1 MYKSFA
7 ELERILLSF
16 HAKLGPIITL
26 PFGSH
31 SHVFI
36 ADHSLAHQAL
46 VQKGAI
52 FSGRPP
58 SHDGTNQNY
67 ISTAFYGHTWRIL
80 RRNLTAEILHPS
92 RVKSYSHARKWVL
105 QNLLELLKS
114 QSRYGDPVH
123 VMDHFLHS
131 MLSLL
136 ALMCFG
142 DKLEENQIKD
152 IMTALRRVL
161 MSFTR
166 TSLLNIC
173 PTFTR
178 IIFRKQWEELLQ
190 AREHLKDVLIPLI
203 RQRKKLKEEKLSKG
217 QEEQHKDEYILSYV
231 DTLLDLQLPEK
242 KRNLDEKEIV
252 DLCSEFL
259 NGGTDSTSTAL
270 QWIMANLVKYPHIQ
284 EKLFLEI
291 KEVMGDSEDVIKED
305 DLQKMSYLK
314 AVVLEGLRRHSPGKF
329 SFPHAVLEDVILDG
343 YVVPKNGTV
352 NFMIGQMAMDPK
364 VWENPTAFV
373 PERFLSS
380 DINDGKVFDITGSGE
395 IKMMPFGAG
404 RRICPGLGLAM
415 LNLEYFVANLV
426 WFFEWKIVDGVDV
439 DLEEKHEFTV
449 VMKNPLLAH
458 VCPRL
463 R

>member
-1 MYKSFA
+1 MAHPEMQPHCRNSSSFSCK
-7 ELERILLSF
+7 ILL
-16 HAKLGPIITL
+16 ACT
-26 PFGSH
+26 
-31 SHVFI
+31 
-36 ADHSLAHQAL
+36 QA
-46 VQKGAI
+46 
-52 FSGRPP
+52 
-58 SHDGTNQNY
+58 
-67 ISTAFYGHTWRIL
+67 
-80 RRNLTAEILHPS
+80 
-92 RVKSYSHARKWVL
+92 L

-114 QSRYGDPVH
+114 QPRYGDPVH

-131 MLSLL
+131 MFSLL

-152 IMTALRRVL
+152 TMTALRRVL
-161 MSFTR
+161 MSFAP

-190 AREHLKDVLIPLI
+190 ARELLEDVLIPLI

-217 QEEQHKDEYILSYV
+217 QQEQHKDGYILSYV
-231 DTLLDLQLPEK
+231 DTLLDLQLSEK
-242 KRNLDEKEIV
+242 KGNLDEKEIV

-291 KEVMGDSEDVIKED
+291 KEVMGDSEDMIKED

-314 AVVLEGLRRHSPGKF
+314 AVVLERLRRHSLGKF
-329 SFPHAVLEDVILDG
+329 SFPHAVLEDVVLDG

-364 VWENPTAFV
+364 VWENPMAFV
-373 PERFLSS
+373 PERFL
-380 DINDGKVFDITGSGE
+380 INDGKVFDITGSGE

-426 WFFEWKIVDGVDV
+426 WFFEWKIVDRVDV

-463 R
+463 TRI

>member
-1 MYKSFA
+1 MFKSFA
-7 ELERILLSF
+7 ELERVLLSF
-16 HAKLGPIITL
+16 HAKLGPIITI

-36 ADHSLAHQAL
+36 ADHSLAHRAL

-123 VMDHFLHS
+123 
-131 MLSLL
+131 
-136 ALMCFG
+136 
-142 DKLEENQIKD
+142 
-152 IMTALRRVL
+152 
-161 MSFTR
+161 
-166 TSLLNIC
+166 
-173 PTFTR
+173 
-178 IIFRKQWEELLQ
+178 WEELLQ
-190 AREHLKDVLIPLI
+190 AREHLEDILIPLI
-203 RQRKKLKEEKLSKG
+203 RQRKKFKEEKLSKG
-217 QEEQHKDEYILSYV
+217 QQEQHKDEYILSYV

-242 KRNLDEKEIV
+242 KGNLDEKEIV

-329 SFPHAVLEDVILDG
+329 SFPRAVLEDVILDG

-364 VWENPTAFV
+364 VWENPMAFV
-373 PERFLSS
+373 PERLLSS

-426 WFFEWKIVDGVDV
+426 WFFEWKIVDRVDV